1 MARAFNKADR
11 VPHAAMRVG
20 ISDMGAVLGAIADV
34 IAVIDDE
41 RVLRYVNPAAENFF
55 ELGAGMMLGRRLTD
69 FLPADS
75 PVFGTIDQAR
85 QYGSS
90 VSDEEV
96 LIDTPRIGKHLVAV
110 RAAAMADGE
119 HDGLVVLTIQLRTI
133 ARKIGRQLV
142 HRNAARSVGAMA
154 AMLAHEV
161 KNPLSGIRGA
171 AQLLEQTAQPQD
183 RELTRLI
190 CDEAD
195 RIRALVD
202 RMEIFSDGLP
212 IDLVPVN
219 IHRVLGHVRMLAQNG
234 FGRHVRF
241 SESYDPSL
249 PPVLGD
255 HGQLIQIFLNLVKNA
270 VEACPRQ
277 GGEVTL
283 STAFQQGVRFAV
295 PGVGQRVALP
305 LVVSVQDNGDGI
317 PDEIRPHLFEPFI
330 TTKKN
335 GTGLGLALVAK
346 IVGDHGGVIEFD
358 SQPRRTAFRVRLS
371 VAAGEPVLENAPG
384 SQFHAADAER

>member
-1 MARAFNKADR
+1 MVRALTKSER
-11 VPHAAMRVG
+11 SAAGGMRVG
-20 ISDMGAVLGAIADV
+20 ISDLSAVLAAIPDV
-34 IAVIDDE
+34 VAVIDSGS
-41 RVLRYVNPAAENFF
+41 VLRYVNPAAENFF
-55 ELGAGMMLGRRLTD
+55 ELGAGMMLGRRLGE
-69 FLPADS
+69 FLPEDS
-75 PVFGTIDQAR
+75 PVFGTLQQAR
-85 QYGSS
+85 QYGAS
-90 VSDEEV
+90 VSEEEV
-96 LIDTPRIGKHLVAV
+96 TIETPRIGSHLVSV
-110 RAAAMADGE
+110 RAAAIVDGE
-119 HDGLVVLTIQLRTI
+119 TEGLVVLTIQLRTI

-142 HRNAARSVGAMA
+142 HRNAARSVSAMA

-171 AQLLEQTAQPQD
+171 AQLLEQNAQPQD

-190 CDEAD
+190 CDESD

-212 IDLVPVN
+212 LEPVPVN

-241 SESYDPSL
+241 VENYDPSL
-249 PPVLGD
+249 PSVLGD

-295 PGVGQRVALP
+295 TGVSQRVALP
-305 LVVSVQDNGDGI
+305 LVVSVQDNGEGI
-317 PDEIRPHLFEPFI
+317 PEEIRPHLFEPFI
-330 TTKKN
+330 TTKKK

-358 SQPRRTAFRVRLS
+358 SQPRRTTFRVRLS
-371 VAAGEPVLENAPG
+371 VASGGQAPSDESFGAG
-384 SQFHAADAER
+384 AER